1 MFSLFR
7 WNFQRI
13 DHFNFNYAALDR
25 DYCEYEGNI
34 QKIMSSDGTIK
45 SLFFKERIL
54 FTLKFN
60 YFQLW
65 FRSEGDLQKQWRKLS
80 ILNTF

>member
-25 DYCEYEGNI
+25 DYCEYKGNV
-34 QKIMSSDGTIK
+34 QKSISSD
-45 SLFFKERIL
+45 SDSPSN
-54 FTLKFN
+54 LK
-60 YFQLW
+60 Q
-65 FRSEGDLQKQWRKLS
+65 
-80 ILNTF
+80 